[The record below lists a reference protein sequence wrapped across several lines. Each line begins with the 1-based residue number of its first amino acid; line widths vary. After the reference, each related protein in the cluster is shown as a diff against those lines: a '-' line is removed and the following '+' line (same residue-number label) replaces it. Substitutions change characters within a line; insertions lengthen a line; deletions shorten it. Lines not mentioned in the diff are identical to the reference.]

1 MIVLIFSST
10 KDSLCKIAIL
20 DIKENII
27 VHLFNLA
34 TAQQCFVTVNQKI
47 LMTQNNKHLFLA
59 CVSAGWLG
67 SCYIS

>member
-47 LMTQNNKHLFLA
+47 LMTQ
-59 CVSAGWLG
+59 
-67 SCYIS
+67 